1 VTLEQL
7 RVFVAVAERQHV
19 TRAAAV
25 LNLAQSAVSAAIA
38 ALEARR
44 CRQTNSGCNQDHARD
59 EGGADDFTEREG
71 RNENAK
77 TRRGLERTVLSR
89 LPSVSREGAASR
101 HVKGGETT
109 RSKTKRFKWGN
120 RGLALKSVV
129 PIKRIHGDRA
139 NRTRDTGTDLAVRL
153 LLLIAKEDI
162 AMIDLAIHG
171 NDVDRADTTFAALA
185 VRHDFVSSP
194 AECGEHR
201 FAFGNHDIETGIIY
215 PDPKRFR
222 R

>member
-77 TRRGLERTVLSR
+77 TRRGEERTVLSR
-89 LPSVSREGAASR
+89 LPSVSREGAASQ
-101 HVKGGETT
+101 HVKGGRDQAIENEKIQVGKS
-109 RSKTKRFKWGN
+109 RSG
-120 RGLALKSVV
+120 
-129 PIKRIHGDRA
+129 
-139 NRTRDTGTDLAVRL
+139 
-153 LLLIAKEDI
+153 AKERRSDK
-162 AMIDLAIHG
+162 A
-171 NDVDRADTTFAALA
+171 
-185 VRHDFVSSP
+185 
-194 AECGEHR
+194 
-201 FAFGNHDIETGIIY
+201 Y
-215 PDPKRFR
+215 PR
-222 R
+222 